1 MAVTKTVL
9 PLSKQTEIMTVEQRC
24 RAAANRLK
32 AAMDKGVS
40 PDKIISKAAYR
51 ADVTPQ
57 SVVNYLGFKQNS
69 INREPS
75 TPNIVLAEIICD
87 EVEKSLSALN
97 C

>member
-1 MAVTKTVL
+1 MVVTKTVL
-9 PLSKQTEIMTVEQRC
+9 PLTKQTEIMTVEQRC
-24 RAAANRLK
+24 RAAADRLK

-57 SVVNYLGFKQNS
+57 SVINYLGFKQTTD
-69 INREPS
+69 NRDPAI
-75 TPNIVLAEIICD
+75 TNTVLANAICD